1 MASNWIKLE
10 VITPDKPEIFR
21 LAEILNIDPDA
32 ALGKVIRFWVWADQ
46 QMIDGNAECNAR
58 GVTKSAIDRIT
69 FMVGFADALIQV
81 GWLVE
86 TNGVL
91 SLPNFE
97 RHNGKSSKK
106 RAVTNERVTKIREL
120 KRKGNAGSVT
130 QTDQKA
136 LPEEEE
142 EEEED
147 INTDLTHPN
156 PFPSGREFRDF
167 VAGVLE
173 GRLSGG
179 TAAEFCNSAVAAL
192 QAAGLDVCREYPVP
206 ERGDGCGGRIDIVVT
221 DRNGVRCG
229 IELDRNSPRQKSL
242 LKIGAVETGICVL
255 RRSDIAR
262 HTEQGILVIGG
273 AVRQK
278 KFDPLSV
285 ALPDWLPETLW
296 HEWVQFRQALRKP
309 IRTEQGANGAI
320 RELEKFRQQGFSP
333 EQVIRHSIANEY
345 QGLFAPKGVR
355 PETLLRQV
363 NTVSL
368 PDSAIP
374 PGFRG

>member
-32 ALGKVIRFWVWADQ
+32 ALGKVIRFWAWADQ
-46 QMIDGNAECNAR
+46 QMIDGNADCNAR

-69 FMVGFADALIQV
+69 FMAGFADALIQV

-86 TNGVL
+86 NDGGL

-142 EEEED
+142 EED
-147 INTDLTHPN
+147 INTDLTHPK

-179 TAAEFCNSAVAAL
+179 TAAEFCNSAVVAL

-285 ALPDWLPETLW
+285 DLPDWLPETLW

-309 IRTEQGANGAI
+309 ILTEQGANGAI
-320 RELEKFRQQGFSP
+320 RELEKFRQQGFTP